1 MQKYFSVAAFLLLI
15 VMVLC
20 RVMMMKR
27 HGLHA
32 FVFGRTHR
40 TDFIILPFV
49 LLFAYH
55 LFANTFEWPR
65 ISGPTFFEYGWLHWV
80 GVLICVF
87 GLILFSWGLI
97 SFGLSFRVGIDQE
110 KPDQLITHGAFAV
123 SRNPL
128 YVAFAFELIGFFLIF
143 PNWLFL
149 VYLLA
154 GTWLFHRQVLREEAF
169 LKRHYRKEYE
179 EYCQKVHRYL

>member
-1 MQKYFSVAAFLLLI
+1 MSPTANGRQTYFDVTCMRRLAMQKYFSVAAFLLLI

-65 ISGPTFFEYGWLHWV
+65 ISGPTLG
-80 GVLICVF
+80 GST
-87 GLILFSWGLI
+87 GLVCLFACLGL
-97 SFGLSFRVGIDQE
+97 FCF
-110 KPDQLITHGAFAV
+110 HGA
-123 SRNPL
+123 S
-128 YVAFAFELIGFFLIF
+128 FLS
-143 PNWLFL
+143 
-149 VYLLA
+149 A
-154 GTWLFHRQVLREEAF
+154 
-169 LKRHYRKEYE
+169 
-179 EYCQKVHRYL
+179 